1 MMAGVVAMAS
11 VIEDFDTQVLL
22 SHINGCIK
30 VFLHSESVLS
40 FLHSLLLLQPCKKSR
55 NDGGNPVVKTITN
68 YFSPVS
74 KPVEKP
80 FSPPRPNN
88 IMDYFIRKAPTKTSS
103 PEQPKDACQKTEL
116 NVKCGSLETAV
127 KQPSQKRSKKTSKAA
142 RKLVEDETVKST
154 EEESCVVVEE
164 QHNNRESTLE
174 RDKSVHCTKTHPLV
188 QSYPVACLTGGKLE
202 FSATKTI
209 SEIDVHYEDGLR
221 HEKSIKFQP
230 ELSCIELSPISLS
243 KDKAKQFKTAQNPKK
258 KQQLGA
264 KHSDLVE
271 KQAECSLSDVTLE
284 VNVDKASRVNSS
296 TVTISFEEFLRS
308 QSQGQDVEDIEE
320 DSKTT
325 GDTEETDQFD
335 NRKVEENVG
344 SQEPPLQ
351 VSPQTLT
358 IQAEVHVV
366 SPKQETVST
375 RRLASIFN
383 RRKGVESPAEV
394 FSSAHM
400 QAGHQL
406 PSSSVTVKWK
416 SNVVLDEED
425 LELAVLESE
434 STPKCTEV
442 ERQQFMA
449 AFKQATLDGSK
460 TKPGKSQS
468 KQKQPEEMLLDSAD
482 KVPEEETLS
491 PQSVATVPADYE
503 AEKVAKKKPDRKGRK
518 KEESMAV
525 SNPPAAPVEEMVT
538 ATVEV
543 DGKTEETP
551 LTSPPS
557 IPGLRRSRRETV
569 VRKTSEIT
577 PAPPIRKTR
586 QPTSESND
594 APSHNPPKKRKSKHG
609 VFKTE
614 MVCPPDVNQSPIR

>member
-1 MMAGVVAMAS
+1 M
-11 VIEDFDTQVLL
+11 
-22 SHINGCIK
+22 
-30 VFLHSESVLS
+30 
-40 FLHSLLLLQPCKKSR
+40 LLLQPCKQSR
-55 NDGGNPVVKTITN
+55 SDGGNPVVKTITN

-103 PEQPKDACQKTEL
+103 PEQLKDAFQKTEL

-154 EEESCVVVEE
+154 EEESCVIVEE

-174 RDKSVHCTKTHPLV
+174 RDKRVHSDKTHPLV
-188 QSYPVACLTGGKLE
+188 QPYPVTCLTGGKLE

-209 SEIDVHYEDGLR
+209 SEIEVHYEDGLR

-230 ELSCIELSPISLS
+230 ELSCIELSPISPS

-264 KHSDLVE
+264 KHSDPVE
-271 KQAECSLSDVTLE
+271 KQTECSLSDVNME

-308 QSQGQDVEDIEE
+308 QSQDQDVDDIEE

-325 GDTEETDQFD
+325 DDAEETDQFD
-335 NRKVEENVG
+335 IRKVKENVG

-366 SPKQETVST
+366 PHKQEAVTT
-375 RRLASIFN
+375 RKLASIFN

-394 FSSAHM
+394 LSSAHM

-406 PSSSVTVKWK
+406 PSSSVTVKRK

-434 STPKCTEV
+434 STPKCT

-468 KQKQPEEMLLDSAD
+468 KQKQPEEMLLNSAD
-482 KVPEEETLS
+482 KVPEEGTII
-491 PQSVATVPADYE
+491 PQSIVRVPADSQ

-525 SNPPAAPVEEMVT
+525 SNPPAAPVEEMIT
-538 ATVEV
+538 TTVEV
-543 DGKTEETP
+543 DDKTEETP

-557 IPGLRRSRRETV
+557 VPGLRRSRRETV
-569 VRKTSEIT
+569 VRKTSEAT

-586 QPTSESND
+586 QPTSESKD
-594 APSHNPPKKRKSKHG
+594 APSHSPAKKRKSKHG

-614 MVCPPDVNQSPIR
+614 MVCPPDINQSPIR